1 VTFHLFDENGD
12 GEITKAEL
20 KSVLTEMCK
29 VTKISKSKEEIEKIV
44 LNFFEKVDLNKDE
57 KLKRDELEIE
67 FEKKSENLSEIMSL
81 FPKSDSKIVTD
92 SIFKVSK
99 VLQVEFKDFN
109 YQGNWKQEKDSLLLE
124 DSSYFIF

>member
-1 VTFHLFDENGD
+1 
-12 GEITKAEL
+12 
-20 KSVLTEMCK
+20 VLTEMCK